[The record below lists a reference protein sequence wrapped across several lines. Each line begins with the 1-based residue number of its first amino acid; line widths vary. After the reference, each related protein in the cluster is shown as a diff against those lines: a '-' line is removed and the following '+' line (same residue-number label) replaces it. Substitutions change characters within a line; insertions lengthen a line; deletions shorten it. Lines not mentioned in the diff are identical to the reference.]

1 VKQLNAASF
10 WVVLIAIGVVLP
22 AVTFLWLHLASP
34 ADGARLEPGLAVW
47 RPDGVILT
55 PLRTQ
60 ANGLRPGDVL
70 VAVNGTSVESWAS
83 RLFDLYV
90 PRTLTTFGAVMRNE
104 VDLDDLSRQL
114 VAVVQETMQPT
125 QVSLW
130 LPQSERKTTETNLN
144 RRDNNDGR

>member
-1 VKQLNAASF
+1 MKQLNAASF

-22 AVTFLWLHLASP
+22 AVAFLWLHLASP

-55 PLRTQ
+55 PLRTP

-83 RLFDLYV
+83 RLFDLSV
-90 PRTLTTFGAVMRNE
+90 PRPQWHFGQTVTYTVVRQG
-104 VDLDDLSRQL
+104 LSL
-114 VAVVQETMQPT
+114 NIP
-125 QVSLW
+125 VSLGRYPLKSILLEDW
-130 LPQSERKTTETNLN
+130 GFSLIAGKATTSL
-144 RRDNNDGR
+144 DGGTP